1 MRIKNAQRRLEPR
14 KSLVFS
20 LLSNNM
26 VLDPKDRKNVTVDS
40 LVRIDISENPKTSNL
55 VVDYVKQVIDEGE
68 YNKRGIK
75 IVGRDTGQ
83 VGHTVEIIDF
93 VESAMSYDEEKIKER
108 EGQKLE
114 FKSTFCFDD
123 DRFENTGQKVCND
136 ELKERI
142 PKAIAAFCNSIGGI
156 LYIGVQD
163 RTGKLLGL
171 KNDFEVLETD
181 ADGFEAQIIQYI
193 ENYFKDKSI
202 TNKIYPRMITIKG
215 QDVFKIDVQPTQKP
229 IIVFKDGNFKSTQKP
244 VKIPLFYVRVGNS
257 SKPFDPNDFIKY
269 WIDHVKE

>member
-1 MRIKNAQRRLEPR
+1 MRIKNAKRRLEPR

-40 LVRIDISENPKTSNL
+40 LVRIDVSKNPKTSNL
-55 VVDYVKQVIDEGE
+55 VVDYIKQVIDEGE

-75 IVGRDTGQ
+75 VVGRDTGQ

-142 PKAIAAFCNSIGGI
+142 PKAIAAFCNSI
-156 LYIGVQD
+156 
-163 RTGKLLGL
+163 
-171 KNDFEVLETD
+171 
-181 ADGFEAQIIQYI
+181 
-193 ENYFKDKSI
+193 
-202 TNKIYPRMITIKG
+202 KG
-215 QDVFKIDVQPTQKP
+215 T
-229 IIVFKDGNFKSTQKP
+229 
-244 VKIPLFYVRVGNS
+244 
-257 SKPFDPNDFIKY
+257 
-269 WIDHVKE
+269 